1 MPDII
6 HRVGIAC
13 PANEVYK
20 ALTTDQGLSTWWT
33 TDTTGAGDVG
43 SVIRFR
49 FNGDGPDFRV
59 VERLVDSLVRWEH
72 SGEMPEDWVAT
83 EVTFQLK
90 FNKGQTYVLF
100 KHSNWSEAS
109 EFMAHCSCKWAVFL
123 LSLKDA
129 LETGK
134 GKPFPDDIHID
145 HDE

>member
-13 PANEVYK
+13 PSNEVYK

-33 TDTTGAGDVG
+33 NDTTGAGDVG
-43 SVIRFR
+43 SVICFR
-49 FNGDGPDFRV
+49 FNGVGPDFRV
-59 VERLVDSLVRWEH
+59 IELISDSSVLWKH
-72 SGEMPEDWVAT
+72 SGAIPEAWVET
-83 EVTFQLK
+83 EVSFKLSY
-90 FNKGQTYVLF
+90 NEGQTYVLF
-100 KHSNWSEAS
+100 KHSNWKETSD
-109 EFMAHCSCKWAVFL
+109 FMAHCSCKWAVFL

-134 GKPFPDDIHID
+134 GRPFPNDIHID